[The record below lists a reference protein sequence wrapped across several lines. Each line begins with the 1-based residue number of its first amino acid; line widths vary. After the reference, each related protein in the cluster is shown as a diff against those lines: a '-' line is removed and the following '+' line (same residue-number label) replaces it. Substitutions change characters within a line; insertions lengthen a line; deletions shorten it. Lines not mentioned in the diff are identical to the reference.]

1 MNIVSPLYQVG
12 RVRAKLSFRLHGR
25 HLAVVLLKY
34 TILVSL
40 PNRRSEF
47 AMTSSASATARTPRS
62 LVSHLF
68 GMPLRCRAVV
78 PLQAT
83 ISLFQTNPNPGIHIS
98 RCGQQNDADC
108 HNASE
113 SQRGSNCNR
122 RHHYYGNHFHYGP
135 INRSTIPVVS
145 FAFGA
150 AKYRELVTSND
161 HEYAPRPRAP
171 IIPSTEVWV

>member
-1 MNIVSPLYQVG
+1 MNIISARYQVG
-12 RVRAKLSFRLHGR
+12 RVRAELSFRLHGR

-68 GMPLRCRAVV
+68 GMLLRCRAVV

-83 ISLFQTNPNPGIHIS
+83 ISPFQTNPNPGIHIS
-98 RCGQQNDADC
+98 RCGQQN
-108 HNASE
+108 E
-113 SQRGSNCNR
+113 
-122 RHHYYGNHFHYGP
+122 
-135 INRSTIPVVS
+135 
-145 FAFGA
+145 AFPQEPA
-150 AKYRELVTSND
+150 ARTAAAIAIAAAETT
-161 HEYAPRPRAP
+161 ATMA
-171 IIPSTEVWV
+171 PSTTRPSPWSHSRSGLQNTEK